1 MKNFKYLIIVAVIAL
16 IYWGIPKNEPGKSK
30 QQEWMEYTTKKN
42 QDYKTLEES
51 PIKEKENFTGLN
63 YFPYNEKLVIDFKVD
78 RTREGEIWVFPNSDG
93 SKQSLEILGTLK
105 AEIDGQVISLLAFKH
120 EEEGFFIP
128 FKDKTAPEETY
139 GGGKYIDVEET
150 NLNNNLLT
158 VNFNYSYFPYCAYS
172 EGFACPL
179 PPLENN
185 LPLRIEAGEK
195 F

>member
-1 MKNFKYLIIVAVIAL
+1 MKKLKYIIIVAVIAL

-30 QQEWMEYTTKKN
+30 EQEWKEYIAKKDTN
-42 QDYKTLEES
+42 YKNSEES
-51 PIKEKENFTGLN
+51 PIKDKENFKGLN
-63 YFPYNEKLVIDFKVD
+63 YFAYNEKLVIDFKVD
-78 RTREGEIWVFPNSDG
+78 RSREGEIWVFPNSDG
-93 SKQSLEILGTLK
+93 SNQSLEILGTIQK
-105 AEIDGQVISLLAFKH
+105 EIEGQMISLLVFKH
-120 EEEGFFIP
+120 KEGGFFLP

-139 GGGKYIDVEET
+139 GGGKYIDVDPL